1 MLMGATIM
9 VGTTGELV
17 WADLRCAC
25 GSDHI
30 MALSPGFFP
39 DDGAMLLFEGTITR
53 DRVWC
58 LTCWRAAFVSST
70 GAGAVLP

>member
-1 MLMGATIM
+1 M

-30 MALSPGFFP
+30 MALSPGFDP
-39 DDGAMLLFEGTITR
+39 GGGAMLLFEATITP
-53 DRVWC
+53 DRVYC
-58 LTCWRAAFVSST
+58 LDCWRASFVSVT
-70 GAGAVLP
+70 GAAGAASP

>member
-1 MLMGATIM
+1 LL
-9 VGTTGELV
+9 VGTTIMAGTRELV

-30 MALSPGFFP
+30 MALSPGVFP
-39 DDGAMLLFEGTITR
+39 DDGAMLLFEATITP

-58 LTCWRAAFVSST
+58 VDCWRASFVSVT
-70 GAGAVLP
+70 GAAGAASP